1 MKIIK
6 QLLVAV
12 ALLLCCVTA
21 NAYDFEVDGIY
32 YTITSTS
39 YLTVDV
45 APSPLN
51 SYQGNIVIPKYV
63 TYDSKTYTVTGIE
76 NEAFNGNKY
85 IYSVVMPQSITDIG
99 MCAFWGCSN
108 LSKITVSE
116 NIVRIGVGAFHQTAW
131 FNNKSAG
138 VVYIGKVLYGYKG
151 TMPANTSITVKEG
164 TIGIAEGAFMNNK
177 NLKSITFP
185 NSLIII
191 GGDAFGGTT
200 WYNNQPNGAIYAG
213 KVFYGYKSS
222 TATISVNI
230 KDGTLGIAD
239 CAFNSCS
246 SILSSVTIPNSV
258 TYIGEGA
265 FNNCNLLTSITI
277 PDKVTTIEAET
288 FQNCSNITSVT
299 ISANVAKIKKSAFLG
314 CTKLTSVNI
323 SNLSAWLKI
332 DFQSDYSNPLYYAKK
347 LYLNGSLVT
356 DLIVPDSFKQINAY
370 SFRNCTSLKSI
381 LIPNSITDIET
392 SAFEG
397 CTELKTVI
405 NCSDLPLMPG
415 IIGYGNVSTYADW
428 VRTVPQGVVEGD
440 FIFGIKNGE
449 YRLCIYIGN
458 DKSLTL
464 PYKYKEGNYAIGDIA
479 FAYCK
484 NIESIIIPDCVTSI
498 EDEAF
503 KGCSGLTSITIPN
516 SVTRIGDE
524 TFMGTGWYKN
534 QPDGL
539 LYLDGWLLGYKSL
552 QPTGALTINEGTKG
566 IADNAFFNC
575 TGLTSVTIPNSVTS
589 IGGSAFFYCR
599 ELTSVTIGNSV
610 TSIGNCA
617 FKDCTG
623 LASIYLLGETPSSI
637 GDDNFTKSQYADI
650 TLYVPTGA
658 IETYRNADTWK
669 NFQNIQEFDAT
680 GINDVNASSVAI
692 EVTDNGISLSDA
704 EGAKVDIYTL
714 NGMLVKKIENYTD
727 EEIFLNNGVYLVCV
741 NGNTIKIKL

>member
-1 MKIIK
+1 MRIIK

-32 YTITSTS
+32 YSITSTS

-76 NEAFNGNKY
+76 NEAFDGNKY

-191 GGDAFGGTT
+191 GADAFLGTT

-356 DLIVPDSFKQINAY
+356 DLIVPDSFKQINAFL
-370 SFRNCTSLKSI
+370 FRNCTSLKSI

-516 SVTRIGDE
+516 SVTSIGDYA
-524 TFMGTGWYKN
+524 FQYCS
-534 QPDGL
+534 
-539 LYLDGWLLGYKSL
+539 SL
-552 QPTGALTINEGTKG
+552 TSIEIPNSITSIESGAFSGCNALTNI
-566 IADNAFFNC
+566 
-575 TGLTSVTIPNSVTS
+575 TIPNSVTS

-599 ELTSVTIGNSV
+599 DLTSVTIGNSV

-714 NGMLVKKIENYTD
+714 DGMLVKKIENYTD